1 MSDLRLRARSVTEIV
16 DAAFQLYRRDALE
29 YVLVTAIAYA
39 PWVIAQLILMRG
51 LVLSRSGA
59 LTATGPATAVLGIVG
74 IFAYALMSAV
84 LSRFSSD
91 VYLDQPTGLGAVVR
105 AVLPLVPRLIGATI
119 LFGLVLMLGFIP
131 VLVGAAITSLPLIF
145 FGMLLSIVWA
155 FYALARFFAVFQT
168 IVLENRG
175 AIAAFSRSSVL
186 SQNRKGHI
194 LLTLLLVI
202 IIFMMLSFAVA
213 LVAQLLGTVAGSVIV
228 QALYT
233 VVAYPLIGITQMIL
247 YYDTRIRA
255 EGFDIEVMTG
265 ALGSTTTT
273 AAS

>member
-39 PWVIAQLILMRG
+39 PWVVAQLVLMRG
-51 LVLSRSGA
+51 LLLSSSQA
-59 LTATGPATAVLGIVG
+59 LEVPGPATVVLGIIG

-91 VYLDQPTGLGAVVR
+91 VYLDRPTGLNVVVR

-131 VLVGAAITSLPLIF
+131 VIVGAGISSIPLILI
-145 FGMLLSIVWA
+145 GMLLSIVWA

-168 IVLENRG
+168 IVLEDRG
-175 AIAAFSRSSVL
+175 VVAAFSRSSVL
-186 SQNRKGHI
+186 SQNRKGHV
-194 LLTLLLVI
+194 LLTLLLVVV
-202 IIFMMLSFAVA
+202 IFVMLSLAVT
-213 LVAQLLGTVAGSVIV
+213 LVAQLFGTIAGSVIL

-265 ALGSTTTT
+265 ALGAPTTT
-273 AAS
+273 ASS

>member
-39 PWVIAQLILMRG
+39 PLILVQIALMGG
-51 LVLSRSGA
+51 LALSSARMLNA
-59 LTATGPATAVLGIVG
+59 PLAATYVLGAIG

-91 VYLDQPTGLGAVVR
+91 VYLDRPTGLGVVVR

-119 LFGLVLMLGFIP
+119 VFVLVFMLGFIP
-131 VLVGAAITSLPLIF
+131 VIVGAAITSFPLILV
-145 FGMLLSIVWA
+145 GMLLSMVWA
-155 FYALARFFAVFQT
+155 CYAMARFFAVFQT
-168 IVLENRG
+168 IVLEDRG
-175 AIAAFSRSSVL
+175 IVAAFSRSSVL

-194 LLTLLLVI
+194 LLTLLLVV
-202 IIFMMLSFAVA
+202 IIFFMLAFAVNIVGS
-213 LVAQLLGTVAGSVIV
+213 LFGSVAGLLVM
-228 QALYT
+228 QALYS

-265 ALGSTTTT
+265 ALGSPTT